1 MLDPLD
7 IPISFPTTHAL
18 PAVAGLSSDDHG
30 LVLLIRRFRDP
41 ETRRSLL
48 AGFFDSL
55 NAIEKLA
62 FIGVYGGEPDSLE
75 VGQF

>member
-1 MLDPLD
+1 MTDPND
-7 IPISFPTTHAL
+7 FPVSVSPHHL
-18 PAVAGLSSDDHG
+18 PPPNGLSSGNHS
-30 LVLLIRRFRDP
+30 LVLLIQRFRDP
-41 ETRRSLL
+41 ETRRTLL